1 MTVSDSPGCF
11 IGRNTP
17 YLKSP
22 LPVSPLVPPLPLCGM
37 MYVQSSTLC
46 HRWWKQDFWG
56 HVAVWKRI
64 LQDSANRSVMCETW
78 SLRYKHA
85 ENDLEM
91 TQIWI
96 FIDFRIC
103 FKCWRRRRWHFK
115 DFDKIADV
123 FFFFFPTK
131 RHDEKEK
138 SVGMRPW
145 RKNIS
150 HEDTILKTCFT
161 SFTSSFLTSPICLV
175 LGRLCTSVLVSLW
188 NTTVTAGRI
197 RVSTNQNNQLN
208 KLKNLPKVKILL
220 CVSTSDVKKT

>member
-123 FFFFFPTK
+123 FFFFSRPNDT
-131 RHDEKEK
+131 
-138 SVGMRPW
+138 MR
-145 RKNIS
+145 R
-150 HEDTILKTCFT
+150 
-161 SFTSSFLTSPICLV
+161 
-175 LGRLCTSVLVSLW
+175 R
-188 NTTVTAGRI
+188 
-197 RVSTNQNNQLN
+197 RVSGCDREEKTFHMKTQY
-208 KLKNLPKVKILL
+208 LKHASLHLPARFWLL
-220 CVSTSDVKKT
+220 PSVWFSAGCVRLFLCLYETQQ